1 MKEVIAIVRPN
12 CSVKTREKLAE
23 IGVYGFTG
31 RSVNGKGKE
40 SVDIQHSESVIG
52 KSKMVP
58 KRMIMTVVE
67 DEDVDRVVKAII
79 DVNASGNKGDG
90 KIFVNPVLRTY
101 TIRNGECSESLQDIK

>member
-1 MKEVIAIVRPN
+1 MKEIMAIVRPS

-23 IGVYGFTG
+23 LGIYGFTG

-40 SVDIQHSESVIG
+40 PVDIQHSDSIIG
-52 KSKMVP
+52 KSKMLP
-58 KRMIMTVVE
+58 KRLIITVVE

-79 DVNASGNKGDG
+79 DVNSDGNKGDG

-101 TIRNGECSESLQDIK
+101 TIRNGECSGDL